1 MLCVGTR
8 WGQLGVRIMVRED
21 GQSLDGVGGR
31 ARPRWR
37 TPQIKIENVTDAT
50 RIDTGAPGDDASK
63 YPNHGTYS

>member
-1 MLCVGTR
+1 
-8 WGQLGVRIMVRED
+8 MVRED
-21 GQSLDGVGGR
+21 GQSVNSVDGA

-50 RIDTGAPGDDASK
+50 RTDTGAPGDDGSK

>member
-1 MLCVGTR
+1 VD
-8 WGQLGVRIMVRED
+8 WGFIMNRE
-21 GQSLDGVGGR
+21 GQSLESEGGK

-50 RIDTGAPGDDASK
+50 RTDTGAPGDDASK